1 MKRSVA
7 LVVFLFGLV
16 FLLPTAAIAQDA
28 TPIANV
34 TTTEE
39 GEVTANLSDGE
50 ESVLL
55 KINGNTQVAPG
66 DTIENAVVINGNIN
80 VAGTVEDTVL
90 VVKGDAVVT
99 GTINGTISV
108 VRGTLTLEPGSTVKD
123 VMLVDSE
130 LNRADGAT
138 VTGEIEDRGLD
149 FSFGRGLA
157 VFSLLWWI
165 GMTIVALVA
174 AGIFAWLGR
183 KQLFGSVGTLKTDF
197 VKSLI
202 TAIVLWILLPL
213 GAALILFTLVGA
225 PLALLVLLVILPAL
239 WLLGMIVVGTWLGSF
254 IINPTTTGRAVGA
267 ALLGTLILS
276 AVSLI
281 PFVAVITTI
290 AAIIGSG
297 AFVYRA
303 IANRNATDL
312 PAVPGWQAA

>member
-281 PFVAVITTI
+281 PFIAVITTI